1 MAERGGFEL
10 SVPLAERKKALDA
23 AIIGTAHVM
32 RSKIPTEATNFGYQA
47 IEAEKYSA

>member
-1 MAERGGFEL
+1 MVERGGSEL

-23 AIIGTAHVM
+23 ANHRNRPRHAIKD
-32 RSKIPTEATNFGYQA
+32 SYEATNFGYQA